1 MTIIYIAY
9 SCDPYNGTEDK
20 LGWYIPYYASK
31 DNDVIV
37 ITKEEQRKS
46 IERYQKN
53 NTCDRICVI
62 YIDIPT
68 VYKKIY
74 KGGLYSGRQ
83 NVWNERAYKKVQQL
97 CKTQQIDIIHQVN
110 PVEFRSIGKYG
121 NIDGVPFVCGPV
133 GGGEYIPCQLKKYIK
148 NGFVLETIRAIA
160 NAYYKLK
167 YRMDGRITRCSIL
180 LFANEETRN
189 YLIPNKERKNYPIMT
204 ELGSLERKNTIA
216 GKKNMFTILSGGRLI
231 YRKGFDLLYDAIERV
246 PERYEFRVV
255 FVGNGPLYEHL
266 KERVDA
272 STILKKRVTML
283 GRIPHEKMEQIY
295 QNADIF
301 FMPSL
306 RETTGSVVLEALEN
320 GLPVATMNKYGASI
334 ILNDDCGI
342 LYEVENNTEPAETI
356 AKVIMEC
363 VDNPGKVEAMKPFCK
378 KRAEELSFT
387 NKVQIYE
394 DLYQKLV
401 AKN

>member
-1 MTIIYIAY
+1 MGLLVGESISRATTEIYTLSLHDAL
-9 SCDPYNGTEDK
+9 P
-20 LGWYIPYYASK
+20 
-31 DNDVIV
+31 
-37 ITKEEQRKS
+37 
-46 IERYQKN
+46 
-53 NTCDRICVI
+53 ICF
-62 YIDIPT
+62 
-68 VYKKIY
+68 
-74 KGGLYSGRQ
+74 
-83 NVWNERAYKKVQQL
+83 A
-97 CKTQQIDIIHQVN
+97 
-110 PVEFRSIGKYG
+110 
-121 NIDGVPFVCGPV
+121 
-133 GGGEYIPCQLKKYIK
+133 
-148 NGFVLETIRAIA
+148 LETIRAIA

-180 LFANEETRN
+180 LFANKETRN

-283 GRIPHEKMEQIY
+283 GRIPHEKMEQVY

-363 VDNPGKVEAMKPFCK
+363 VDNPGKVQAMEPFCK
-378 KRAEELSFT
+378 KRAEELSFA

-394 DLYQKLV
+394 GLYQKLV
-401 AKN
+401 AKS

>member
-1 MTIIYIAY
+1 
-9 SCDPYNGTEDK
+9 
-20 LGWYIPYYASK
+20 
-31 DNDVIV
+31 
-37 ITKEEQRKS
+37 
-46 IERYQKN
+46 
-53 NTCDRICVI
+53 
-62 YIDIPT
+62 
-68 VYKKIY
+68 
-74 KGGLYSGRQ
+74 
-83 NVWNERAYKKVQQL
+83 
-97 CKTQQIDIIHQVN
+97 
-110 PVEFRSIGKYG
+110 
-121 NIDGVPFVCGPV
+121 
-133 GGGEYIPCQLKKYIK
+133 
-148 NGFVLETIRAIA
+148 
-160 NAYYKLK
+160 
-167 YRMDGRITRCSIL
+167 MDGRITRCSIL
-180 LFANEETRN
+180 LFANKETRN

-283 GRIPHEKMEQIY
+283 GRIPHEKMEQVY

-363 VDNPGKVEAMKPFCK
+363 VDNPGKVQAMEPFCK
-378 KRAEELSFT
+378 KRAEELSFA

-394 DLYQKLV
+394 GLYQKLV
-401 AKN
+401 AKS

>member
-1 MTIIYIAY
+1 M
-9 SCDPYNGTEDK
+9 
-20 LGWYIPYYASK
+20 
-31 DNDVIV
+31 
-37 ITKEEQRKS
+37 
-46 IERYQKN
+46 
-53 NTCDRICVI
+53 
-62 YIDIPT
+62 
-68 VYKKIY
+68 
-74 KGGLYSGRQ
+74 
-83 NVWNERAYKKVQQL
+83 
-97 CKTQQIDIIHQVN
+97 
-110 PVEFRSIGKYG
+110 EFRSIGKYG
-121 NIDGVPFVCGPV
+121 NIDGIPFVCGPV

-148 NGFVLETIRAIA
+148 NGFALETIRAIA

-180 LFANEETRN
+180 LFANKETRN

-283 GRIPHEKMEQIY
+283 GRIPHEKMEQVY

-363 VDNPGKVEAMKPFCK
+363 VDNPGKVQAMEPFCK
-378 KRAEELSFT
+378 KRAEELSFA

-394 DLYQKLV
+394 GLYQKLV
-401 AKN
+401 AKS

>member
-1 MTIIYIAY
+1 MRARLCT
-9 SCDPYNGTEDK
+9 T
-20 LGWYIPYYASK
+20 
-31 DNDVIV
+31 
-37 ITKEEQRKS
+37 
-46 IERYQKN
+46 
-53 NTCDRICVI
+53 
-62 YIDIPT
+62 T

-148 NGFVLETIRAIA
+148 NGFALETIRAIA

-180 LFANEETRN
+180 LFANKETRN

-255 FVGNGPLYEHL
+255 SFFTRQSLC
-266 KERVDA
+266 
-272 STILKKRVTML
+272 TIIAAL
-283 GRIPHEKMEQIY
+283 GT
-295 QNADIF
+295 NN
-301 FMPSL
+301 
-306 RETTGSVVLEALEN
+306 SVVVSERNDPQITVSSKLEN
-320 GLPVATMNKYGASI
+320 CIRSLLYASKKCKCIVFQTNGAKKYFNDKIQNKGVI
-334 ILNDDCGI
+334 ILNPIKSDLPLHDP
-342 LYEVENNTEPAETI
+342 ENQE
-356 AKVIMEC
+356 
-363 VDNPGKVEAMKPFCK
+363 K
-378 KRAEELSFT
+378 KIVAVGRL
-387 NKVQIYE
+387 NK
-394 DLYQKLV
+394 QKNYPLLLQSLTYMLCIR
-401 AKN
+401 KT